1 MVFVVSSCENP
12 GNTDSTNTSIKTK
25 LPIIGPHELSETGD
39 TLYYQVPKF
48 SFINQDSAEISHNQ
62 YFGKIYVADFF
73 FTTCPTICPVM
84 SSQMV
89 RLQSKLK
96 SAGLQKDINIISH
109 SVNPVHDTPEVLS
122 NYAQSIG
129 ADLSNWNFVT
139 GDTTDIYYQGK
150 MGYMIPALPDSTAPG
165 GFLHSDQFI
174 LVDKNRHIRGY
185 YDGTSTAEVDQLFND
200 IQTLL
205 NE

>member
-1 MVFVVSSCENP
+1 
-12 GNTDSTNTSIKTK
+12 
-25 LPIIGPHELSETGD
+25 
-39 TLYYQVPKF
+39 
-48 SFINQDSAEISHNQ
+48 
-62 YFGKIYVADFF
+62 
-73 FTTCPTICPVM
+73 
-84 SSQMV
+84 MV